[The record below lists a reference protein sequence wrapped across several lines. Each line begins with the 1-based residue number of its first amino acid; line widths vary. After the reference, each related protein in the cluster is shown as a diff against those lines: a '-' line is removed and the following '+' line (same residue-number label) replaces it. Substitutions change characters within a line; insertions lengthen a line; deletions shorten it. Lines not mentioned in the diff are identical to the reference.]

1 MIGNSPTPESAP
13 PPATPLDSTSR
24 RISWVRILGTLLAV
38 ALVVYLIVEQ
48 GWQALVDSLFQV
60 SWTVFAGA
68 LLLILLSRLA
78 TVGRWHVLLR
88 SANVPID
95 LRQSLR
101 LVFAGLFS
109 ANFLPTT
116 VGGDLVRFAG
126 GVRLRLDAAV
136 VAASLV
142 MDRLVGMAGMATVL
156 PIGLVRFFSL
166 PLAAWP
172 SAQPAQNI
180 ALPAALGKGIEW
192 GRRKLAGLWVSLR
205 QAVRLWLSQPRQLF
219 VAYLFT
225 WGHMLST
232 FLTVWLIFQALG
244 EPISFWLVAGLWSMG
259 YFITLLPISIN
270 GLGVQEVALT
280 YLFTNYGGVA
290 LHSVLAMALLMRAL
304 PILASLPGAL
314 FVPAL
319 LQPERAAEK
328 QA

>member
-1 MIGNSPTPESAP
+1 LIKNST
-13 PPATPLDSTSR
+13 PPAKSPVAAPLDSKSKK
-24 RISWVRILGTLLAV
+24 ISWIRILGTLLAL
-38 ALVVYLIVEQ
+38 ALLIYLIVEQ
-48 GWQALVDSLFQV
+48 GWQAVVDSLAQV
-60 SWTVFAGA
+60 SWPAFLGA
-68 LLLILLSRLA
+68 FLLILLSRLA

-88 SANVPID
+88 SANVEIE

-126 GVRLRLDAAV
+126 GVRLRLDTGV

-156 PIGLVRFFSL
+156 PFGLARFFSL
-166 PLAAWP
+166 PLAPWP
-172 SAQPAQNI
+172 SGKTLQQV
-180 ALPAALGKGIEW
+180 ALPASLARAAAWGQRQLGQ
-192 GRRKLAGLWVSLR
+192 LWQSLR
-205 QAVRLWLSQPRQLF
+205 RAVRLWISRPRQLLL
-219 VAYLFT
+219 AYLFT
-225 WGHMLST
+225 LGHMLTT
-232 FLTVWLIFQALG
+232 FLTVWVIFQALG
-244 EPISFWLVAGLWSMG
+244 EPISFWWVAGLWSMG

-280 YLFTNYGGVA
+280 YLFTNYGGVS

-304 PILASLPGAL
+304 PILASLPGAV

-319 LQPERAAEK
+319 LQPDKAAEK

>member
-1 MIGNSPTPESAP
+1 MVDNTPPQSGPSQAAFSPKA
-13 PPATPLDSTSR
+13 R
-24 RISWVRILGTLLAV
+24 KISWVRIAGTLLAIG
-38 ALVVYLIVEQ
+38 LLVYLIVEQ
-48 GWQALVDSLFQV
+48 GWQALLDSLAQV
-60 SWTVFAGA
+60 SWPYFAA
-68 LLLILLSRLA
+68 AFLLVLLSRLA

-88 SANVPID
+88 SANVPIS

-101 LVFAGLFS
+101 LVFAGLFA

-116 VGGDLVRFAG
+116 IGGDLIRFAG

-156 PIGLVRFFSL
+156 PLGLVRFFSL

-172 SAQPAQNI
+172 STNPLQQM
-180 ALPAALGKGIEW
+180 ALPFSLGRAARW
-192 GRRKLAGLWVSLR
+192 GRRKLGQLGQSLL
-205 QAVRLWLSQPRQLF
+205 QAARLWLSRPAQLF
-219 VAYLFT
+219 QAYLFT
-225 WGHMLST
+225 WGHMLAT

-244 EPISFWLVAGLWSMG
+244 ASISFWWVAGLWSMS

-280 YLFTNYGGVA
+280 YLFANYGGVS
-290 LHSVLAMALLMRAL
+290 LHNVLAMALLMRAL
-304 PILASLPGAL
+304 PILASLPGAA

-319 LQPERAAEK
+319 LQPEKPAEMPG
-328 QA
+328 

>member
-1 MIGNSPTPESAP
+1 MTENST
-13 PPATPLDSTSR
+13 PPAKGPLQASLDSKAKK
-24 RISWVRILGTLLAV
+24 ISWIRILGTLLAV
-38 ALVVYLIVEQ
+38 ALLVYLIVEQ
-48 GWQALVDSLFQV
+48 GWQALVDSLAQV
-60 SWTVFAGA
+60 SWPAFLAA
-68 LLLILLSRLA
+68 FMLILLSRLA

-88 SANVPID
+88 SANVDIE

-126 GVRLRLDAAV
+126 GVRLRLDATA

-156 PIGLVRFFSL
+156 PLGLVRFFSL
-166 PLAAWP
+166 PLAPWP
-172 SAQPAQNI
+172 SGKTLQQV
-180 ALPAALGKGIEW
+180 ALPASFVRATAW
-192 GRRKLAGLWVSLR
+192 ARRKLPRLGQSLR

-225 WGHMLST
+225 WGHMLTT
-232 FLTVWLIFQALG
+232 FLTVWVIFQALG
-244 EPISFWLVAGLWSMG
+244 EPVSFWWVAGLWSIG

-280 YLFTNYGGVA
+280 YLFTNYGGVS
-290 LHSVLAMALLMRAL
+290 LHSVFAMALLMRAL

-319 LQPERAAEK
+319 LQPEKEVEK
-328 QA
+328 RI

>member
-1 MIGNSPTPESAP
+1 LIESNP
-13 PPATPLDSTSR
+13 PSFDSKSR
-24 RISWVRILGTLLAV
+24 KISWVRLLGTLLAL
-38 ALVVYLIVEQ
+38 ALLVYVVVQQ
-48 GWQALVDSLFQV
+48 GWQALVDSLAQV
-60 SWTVFAGA
+60 SWPAFLGA
-68 LLLILLSRLA
+68 FLLILLSRLA

-88 SANVPID
+88 SANVEIE

-136 VAASLV
+136 IAASLV

-156 PIGLVRFFSL
+156 PFGLVRFFSL

-172 SAQPAQNI
+172 KASPLQQV
-180 ALPAALGKGIEW
+180 ALPAALGKALEW
-192 GRRKLAGLWVSLR
+192 GRRKLAQLWQSLR
-205 QAVRLWLSQPRQLF
+205 QAVRLWLSRPRQLLL
-219 VAYLFT
+219 AYLFT
-225 WGHMLST
+225 WGHMLTT

-244 EPISFWLVAGLWSMG
+244 EPISILLVAGLWSMG

-280 YLFTNYGGVA
+280 YLFTNYGGVS

-319 LQPERAAEK
+319 LQPEKKAEK